1 MRSTSHAGAATL
13 GAVVILIL
21 LGALFAAGCSRT
33 PGPAGESCEIT
44 PPLEVGHKV
53 GDMVLPSA
61 SGGPTRISTLIEGK
75 VALIDVWATWC
86 QPCLIALPHL
96 EKLHAEYGDK
106 GFTVVGVLVD
116 GNANKI
122 GPSFVEKK
130 DIDYPVLLDDEGQR
144 FMCDWG
150 EFLAVPHMLIV
161 DRDGTVLDVFSGM
174 GDLTV
179 VDRRLE
185 EILGEPL
192 AEAASRVL

>member
-1 MRSTSHAGAATL
+1 MTST
-13 GAVVILIL
+13 VIRRVSL
-21 LGALFAAGCSRT
+21 LGAFALILAGTFFSGGCERT
-33 PGPAGESCEIT
+33 GAASGDGCEIT
-44 PPLEVGHKV
+44 PPLEVGHTV

-61 SGGPTRISTLIEGK
+61 KGVETAISDLIDGK

-86 QPCLIALPHL
+86 HPCLLALPHL
-96 EKLHAEYGDK
+96 EKLHDHYASK

-116 GNANKI
+116 PNAKKI

-130 DIDYPVLLDDEGQR
+130 QIDYPILLDDEGQR

-150 EFLAVPHMLIV
+150 EFLTVPHMLIV
-161 DRDGTVLDVFSGM
+161 DRDGTVLDIFSGV
-174 GDLTV
+174 GDLTA

-192 AEAASRVL
+192 ADATSKVL